1 MLFLTPASRAVK
13 VINLNNIS
21 QPDFM
26 LMAEESVLVRV
37 SMALISF
44 SRNSATVPKLFNLMY
59 SSNVLIAATAGEIPW
74 SF

>member
-1 MLFLTPASRAVK
+1 ML
-13 VINLNNIS
+13 I
-21 QPDFM
+21 
-26 LMAEESVLVRV
+26 AEESVLVRV